1 MNLRVP
7 SEAHTEDRTGCL
19 KSASLWRRTKGYHAC
34 TELETVEEVALWATK
49 ITFFLLGYEYHAS
62 NEATDG

>member
-1 MNLRVP
+1 MLNVCINLCRP
-7 SEAHTEDRTGCL
+7 
-19 KSASLWRRTKGYHAC
+19 KGYHAC
-34 TELETVEEVALWATK
+34 AELETVEEVALWATK